1 MKIFAIIAAI
11 AISTSAAYADPVTVV
26 GAKKANPTKKKEE
39 YVSEKEA
46 QDYVARLDL
55 AVKDVC
61 YQAAAPMIGLNH
73 SIYLACIKATRAKVA
88 QDDPTGIYASKSA
101 PLVLAAN

>member
-1 MKIFAIIAAI
+1 MKILSVIAVI

-26 GAKKANPTKKKEE
+26 APKAP
-39 YVSEKEA
+39 VSEQEA
-46 QDYVARLDL
+46 QDYVARLDM

-73 SIYLACIKATRAKVA
+73 YIYLECIKATRAKVA